1 MKPVVTSMS
10 TPDADAVMRGPPATL
25 AARAGRVAPAS
36 NKAESPNIVPTKQL
50 RRGLPDGGQTGAEGA
65 VIPRSTAGGG
75 GLISFDPLLPYGS
88 HDRTQL
94 CSRSVCSLPQLLGFL
109 LKHLQHA
116 FSLLMFVL
124 GGGQSPPGLR
134 QASGQFGRTKIE
146 WHLARAPGRYLPDD
160 VSMGADTG
168 LHPGDLGPR
177 TLSPLLGNQHGPSSN
192 VESLLGC
199 VQDIGE
205 LRRRH
210 AGPGVSGARRS
221 RSPNRPTGA
230 LRRSLV
236 SGGVILLAPCEALA
250 QPPVQDLQRQVAEA
264 NRRGC
269 ILDHLGHRRSDRL
282 VAQTRLPR
290 ICVTDQPLLTR
301 T

>member
-1 MKPVVTSMS
+1 MEPVVTSMS
-10 TPDADAVMRGPPATL
+10 TPDADAVMSSSDL
-25 AARAGRVAPAS
+25 AAREGRVAPALNNRIAEYRS
-36 NKAESPNIVPTKQL
+36 NGAAPARAARRWANPAEKALFPA
-50 RRGLPDGGQTGAEGA
+50 R
-65 VIPRSTAGGG
+65 TAGGG
-75 GLISFDPLLPYGS
+75 GLISFDLLLAYGS

-94 CSRSVCSLPQLLGFL
+94 CSRRVCSVPQLLGFL

-124 GGGQSPPGLR
+124 GGRQSPPGLR
-134 QASGQFGRTKIE
+134 QASGQFGPTNIE
-146 WHLARAPGRYLPDD
+146 RHLARAPGRYLPDH

-177 TLSPLLGNQHGPSSN
+177 TLSPLLGNQHGRSSN

-205 LRRRH
+205 LRWRH
-210 AGPGVSGARRS
+210 AGPRVSGARCS
-221 RSPNRPTGA
+221 RSPNRPIGV

-250 QPPVQDLQRQVAEA
+250 QPPVQDLQRQVPEA
-264 NRRGC
+264 DRRGC

-290 ICVTDQPLLTR
+290 TCVTDEPLLTKA
-301 T
+301 